1 LAWFTSTRDLD
12 WNCQYCIMRI
22 ALAILSGCFLF
33 SVDGSTLRQ
42 KRDDCQNVNVN
53 FDQCTDRAY
62 QRYKEAFQGGD
73 DGRPDWMARK
83 SCNYYTEAVE
93 ECSDSL
99 LGECYDEDTVIDMK
113 DKQLKNVMFAMEQS
127 IEEWDSQKCPAFK
140 AHIDRVKG
148 KENVETDDED
158 VDKVVEAIEEQIDN
172 GDGEED
178 AVDSD
183 NDVDNDG
190 INNEEDNDDDND
202 GLTDDVD
209 TDDDNDGILDEED
222 SDDDNDG
229 TPDDEESA
237 GTEVVND
244 EVKSEDTADI
254 EGDGEGN
261 GDDDSNDGNVDGDSN
276 EGNGDEGSND
286 GSGDD
291 DSNDGNGDSNDGSGD
306 SNDGSGDSN
315 DSSGDSND
323 GSGDSNDGSGD
334 VDSNEGNNI
343 ENDNDN
349 NNDDSNSATKS
360 VASFWVMLVFG
371 YKILN

>member
-1 LAWFTSTRDLD
+1 
-12 WNCQYCIMRI
+12 M
-22 ALAILSGCFLF
+22 G
-33 SVDGSTLRQ
+33 
-42 KRDDCQNVNVN
+42 
-53 FDQCTDRAY
+53 
-62 QRYKEAFQGGD
+62 GGD

-140 AHIDRVKG
+140 AHIDRVRG

-158 VDKVVEAIEEQIDN
+158 TDTVVEAIEEQIDS
-172 GDGEED
+172 GDGEGD
-178 AVDSD
+178 AVDD
-183 NDVDNDG
+183 YNDFDGDG
-190 INNEEDNDDDND
+190 INNEEDNDDDDD
-202 GLTDDVD
+202 GLNDDVD
-209 TDDDNDGILDEED
+209 TDDDNDGVPDEKD
-222 SDDDNDG
+222 NDDDNDG
-229 TPDDEESA
+229 IPDLSESA
-237 GTEVVND
+237 GTEVD

-261 GDDDSNDGNVDGDSN
+261 GDDNLNEDENEGDNDSNDGNGDA
-276 EGNGDEGSND
+276 DSND

-291 DSNDGNGDSNDGSGD
+291 DSNDGNGDAD
-306 SNDGSGDSN
+306 SNDGNGDA
-315 DSSGDSND
+315 DSND
-323 GSGDSNDGSGD
+323 GND
-334 VDSNEGNNI
+334 V

-349 NNDDSNSATKS
+349 NDDDSNSATKS
-360 VASFWVMLVFG
+360 AASFWVMLVFG